1 MILGKLLIFIKLFV
15 LARLLLY
22 LLCINSQGNNST
34 TVLPY
39 NLGKKMKF
47 VTVKKAALAL
57 ALMVS
62 ATANAGVV
70 KVWGE
75 AITSTVTPAVISN
88 FYNTLAGHSSSVAT
102 GTLDTVNLTGVNL
115 LWATQPA
122 DAYTVAELNKMK
134 SFLAGGGRIAFMG
147 EHGTIAPQQNNRINT
162 ALVALGSTIQI
173 NNVILDGGFRSAS
186 KNDGQILQ
194 HALTEGV
201 NFYEYAAFAPLTI
214 SGTATALMLGEEK
227 YLNKSSIMMAYQN
240 IGAGS
245 IFLITDQNVWDNGPK
260 WKGND
265 KMFAN
270 LLVASVVPTDVPE
283 PASVALLGLGLAGLF
298 AARRR
303 KSA

>member
-1 MILGKLLIFIKLFV
+1 
-15 LARLLLY
+15 
-22 LLCINSQGNNST
+22 
-34 TVLPY
+34 
-39 NLGKKMKF
+39 MKF
-47 VTVKKAALAL
+47 VTVKKAALAI

-62 ATANAGVV
+62 ASANAGVV

-75 AITSTVTPAVISN
+75 TMAGFNLSQINN
-88 FYNTLAGHSSSVAT
+88 FYNGLTGHSSTISGGA
-102 GTLDTVNLTGVNL
+102 LNTVNLTGVNL

-122 DAYTVAELNKMK
+122 DAYTVAELNTMK
-134 SFLAGGGRIAFMG
+134 SFLTGGGRIAFMG
-147 EHGTIAPQQNNRINT
+147 EHGSFAPAQNMRINA
-162 ALVALGSTIQI
+162 ALVALGSTISI
-173 NNVILDGGFRSAS
+173 NNTILDSGFRSAS
-186 KNDGQILQ
+186 VNDGQILS
-194 HALTEGV
+194 HALTQGV

-245 IFLITDQNVWDNGPK
+245 VFLITDQNVWDNGPK
-260 WKGND
+260 WKGNFKND

-270 LLVASVVPTDVPE
+270 LLVASTAPSVVPE